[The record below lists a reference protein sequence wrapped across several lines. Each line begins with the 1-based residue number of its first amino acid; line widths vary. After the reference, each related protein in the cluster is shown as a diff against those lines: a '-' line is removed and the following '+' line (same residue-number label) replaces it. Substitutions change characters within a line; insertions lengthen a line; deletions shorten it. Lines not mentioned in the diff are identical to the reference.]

1 MARTTARPSRA
12 VRCCASARSPDRPR
26 THSASLPLRAGI
38 FGTGPVAPPQAGRA
52 SAAHMTK
59 STVFDAPV
67 QQAPPPRP
75 TTGTRSDQV
84 GGIFG
89 AALAAPPAPRGNMTK
104 SSIVGGIFSSE
115 SAYGQQGAYPEPPRS
130 ARGPKPVIDQSRSA
144 GQASKAPKENDI
156 FNSAPLAEVGSANF
170 RSNPNKPSIEGGIF
184 GAPPPMSKPSISR
197 GNPNASSIE
206 GGIFGN

>member
-1 MARTTARPSRA
+1 
-12 VRCCASARSPDRPR
+12 
-26 THSASLPLRAGI
+26 
-38 FGTGPVAPPQAGRA
+38 
-52 SAAHMTK
+52 MTK

-75 TTGTRSDQV
+75 TTGMRSDQV

-156 FNSAPLAEVGSANF
+156 FNSAPLAEVGSATGYGAINMGLAF
-170 RSNPNKPSIEGGIF
+170 ERNGGHLFTLDIDPKMIQATRDNVATVSEALARRLLCDAAVGAEINSRAATLPEIKSNV
-184 GAPPPMSKPSISR
+184 PPGM
-197 GNPNASSIE
+197 
-206 GGIFGN
+206 

>member
-1 MARTTARPSRA
+1 M
-12 VRCCASARSPDRPR
+12 
-26 THSASLPLRAGI
+26 PLRAGI
-38 FGTGPVAPPQAGRA
+38 FGTGPVAPPQAGRV

-67 QQAPPPRP
+67 QQAPLPRP
-75 TTGTRSDQV
+75 TTGPRSDQV

-89 AALAAPPAPRGNMTK
+89 AAIAAPPAPRGNMTK
-104 SSIVGGIFSSE
+104 SSIEGGIFSSE

-130 ARGPKPVIDQSRSA
+130 ARGPKPMIDQSRSA

-156 FNSAPLAEVGSANF
+156 FNSAPLAEVGSATF

-184 GAPPPMSKPSISR
+184 GAPPAMSKPSIAR
-197 GNPNASSIE
+197 GNPNASSIP